1 MTPEQRRKKAAEIW
15 KTLAGIDVSKWIQK
29 RQGLDYLPWERAWSL
44 LMEHYPEAVLTFE
57 RFGDRDVMTY
67 EDGTC
72 AVFCTI
78 EIDGVIRDM
87 SLPVMDHRHKAIS
100 QPSSRQVSDA
110 RQRCWVKCLAMH
122 GLGHSVFC
130 GDGLPSVQP
139 AETAPA
145 TPRPGVGT
153 KPTRPVNGGSK
164 AAPVDARHK
173 ALADSIASKRTLAEL
188 YGDDILKGAI
198 KSLQDDLSGSYG
210 QLMTSWVA
218 REKALGGGVHTRPGR
233 VPTVPG
239 PPPPEDSGLEPYTI
253 QDTSRS

>member
-1 MTPEQRRKKAAEIW
+1 
-15 KTLAGIDVSKWIQK
+15 
-29 RQGLDYLPWERAWSL
+29 
-44 LMEHYPEAVLTFE
+44 
-57 RFGDRDVMTY
+57 
-67 EDGTC
+67 
-72 AVFCTI
+72 
-78 EIDGVIRDM
+78 
-87 SLPVMDHRHKAIS
+87 
-100 QPSSRQVSDA
+100 
-110 RQRCWVKCLAMH
+110 MH

-139 AETAPA
+139 AETAAPA

-153 KPTRPVNGGSK
+153 KPRRPVNGGAK

-173 ALADSIASKRTLAEL
+173 ALSDSIANKRTLAEL

-218 REKALGGGVHTRPGR
+218 REKALGGGAHTRPA
-233 VPTVPG
+233 PAQAQE
-239 PPPPEDSGLEPYTI
+239 PEAYSI